1 MVGGVEPRT
10 LENDLGGGDDLLQRL
25 LAALRAGFQ
34 WGIGK
39 GLLAFELNS
48 TIFATVGIDGHTFFS
63 LLLHDFL

>member
-1 MVGGVEPRT
+1 MVSGIEPRP
-10 LENDLGGGDDLLQRL
+10 LEDDLGGGDDLLQRL

-34 WGIGK
+34 RGVSE